1 MVRCPR
7 CGLRLRDSAPLCAT
21 HGPPAISIDVAE
33 KHPEPAATTPTF
45 ELPGYRITRVLGQ
58 GGFGVVYEAAS
69 ASSARTVAI
78 KVAAPEQYRATER
91 LMRECAALERT
102 GPPFAAAVYER
113 GTVGDQFY
121 IVMEYLPL
129 STLADVLVQQAG
141 PMPLARFREIAFA
154 ILDAV
159 DAVHARGLAHRD
171 LKPENIFVESGA
183 AKLIDFGLATE
194 LGQGSEDSE
203 PMDVDRGVGTPEYM
217 APELWD
223 MKGGIDK
230 HADIYALGVIFYEML
245 CGSPPFFGSSAE
257 VQESQRSRRPI
268 RLSSKLAIPPAL
280 DDAILRCLA
289 KDRTKRFESVP
300 VLKATLAMVLA
311 ARSDG
316 ERYSVAPREKTP
328 PPPAQKAGAPSREKR
343 AVGLAFFESTAGM
356 APVKA
361 ALTALGGQ
369 LAQTSGSQYIAVFG
383 HEVGDN
389 PARSAMRAA
398 QGLIDRGLCSR
409 ALVDVAHVTIQLRAD
424 GTRRFMS
431 PLFARKDRF
440 LRSVHPPG
448 ALMTKAAVEVVP
460 DLPTVP
466 VTNHDGLFRFDPH
479 SRELTA
485 IGAAPGGTLVGRDLL
500 LSSLVADAR
509 RALEHAEPTI
519 ATVVSD
525 AGYGKTQLASALTLA
540 LEDLRSSH
548 QVMAMAAQES
558 LGGAVYQTLREMLER
573 VLDIGN
579 AVPDDSGQETIIARL
594 GQTIGAQSWA
604 AVALVM
610 GWVTADHPEVRS
622 LSAAPG
628 ALRAAL
634 ARALGEGLRIRARH
648 TPLALVLDDA
658 HLADAAT
665 LDGLEY
671 ATLQEGNAP
680 IFLCVLAR
688 PALERGRPT
697 WGSRARRSIRQPL
710 EALDPESAAMLARR
724 LLAPA
729 ENVSKPAL
737 ARLYDRTQGVPRL
750 LVELVRGLKR
760 DGIVRRMERGT
771 SYYLATE
778 ELEKLPD
785 LPIVQWSA
793 SREVEALAPNLA
805 AHARLASVLGSK
817 FTTDDVERV
826 LRLLERDRAAADTDL
841 DAAIGVQRLVEA
853 GLLVRHR
860 TGHIDFRHALL
871 RDTVYQSVPDAQR
884 TAIHRAAF
892 EMYENAIE
900 LQARERQ
907 PRLAYHAA
915 RGGFPDRAASL
926 YLSLAERAQQAHAY
940 LDAEL
945 LYDSALANL
954 PSETDGAADHDER
967 VHQAIKGRALMRF
980 RVGRW
985 DDALRDFE
993 AARERARKKQAV
1005 ETEIDILLDQAEVL
1019 DWMGDIGRSATIVD
1033 EAAAL
1038 ANGVTGGWL
1047 EARLNMARGRV
1058 HHRRGQAHESIEV
1071 LKQAAAQ
1078 AERIGEDGYETFVIA
1093 LALAGPDC
1101 VGLGRIEEA
1110 EQMMARVVAACEQH
1124 GDYHHLAAALNNRI
1138 FIWLSR
1144 TQMDKAIQDLERVL
1158 EIAREVG
1165 FPQIELHTQNNLA
1178 ECLFYK
1184 GEFESALR
1192 HTLRAVEISERI
1204 GAGITWVAMTYTLR
1218 GRIQLYQGN
1227 FTESRTIVETLRA
1240 LLASA
1245 KVNDPNACMNRGDDV
1260 LLRMVEL
1267 SLEPSE
1273 DYRWSR
1279 LLDEAKRV
1287 PLQAYEIVELLEGR
1301 ARNAERKAQY
1311 AHAEQVLVEA
1321 LDLAKRSASAVVER
1335 VERSLRRVQVAHCA
1349 AEQAS

>member
-7 CGLRLRDSAPLCAT
+7 CGLRLRDSAPNCAT
-21 HGPPAISIDVAE
+21 HGPLPSGKLHVAPEQVAE
-33 KHPEPAATTPTF
+33 PTPASF
-45 ELPGYRITRVLGQ
+45 ELPGFRITGILGQ
-58 GGFGVVYEAAS
+58 GGFGVVYQAVAERS
-69 ASSARTVAI
+69 AQLVAI
-78 KVAAPEQYRATER
+78 KVATPEQYRATER

-102 GPPFAAAVYER
+102 GPPFAPIVYQR
-113 GTVGDQFY
+113 GTIGEQFY
-121 IVMEYLPL
+121 IAMEYLPL
-129 STLADVLVQQAG
+129 ETLADMLVEQAG
-141 PMPLARFREIAFA
+141 PMPLTRFRALSFA

-159 DAVHARGLAHRD
+159 QAVHEKGLIHRD
-171 LKPENIFVESGA
+171 LKPENIFVTDSG

-194 LGQGSEDSE
+194 IGQGAEDSE
-203 PMDVDRGVGTPEYM
+203 PMDVERGVGTPEYM

-223 MKGGIDK
+223 ATEIVDTR
-230 HADIYALGVIFYEML
+230 ADIYALGVIFYEML
-245 CGSPPFFGSSAE
+245 CGSPPFFGSSGD
-257 VQESQRSRRPI
+257 VQESQRSRRPV
-268 RLSSKLAIPPAL
+268 RLSSKLAIAVAL
-280 DDAILRCLA
+280 DDTILRCLA
-289 KDRTKRFESVP
+289 KDPSKRFESVP
-300 VLKATLAMVLA
+300 VLQATLAMVLA
-311 ARSDG
+311 ARAEGDG
-316 ERYSVAPREKTP
+316 QSVAPREVLLAVAEKVAT
-328 PPPAQKAGAPSREKR
+328 PSREKR
-343 AVGLAFFESTAGM
+343 TVGLAFFESNAGM
-356 APVKA
+356 AAVKS

-409 ALVDVAHVTIQLRAD
+409 ALVDVANVTIQIRPD

-448 ALMTKAAVEVVP
+448 AILTKAAVEVVP
-460 DLPTVP
+460 DLPTVA
-466 VTNHDGLFRFDPH
+466 VTDHDGLFRFDPH
-479 SRELTA
+479 SRELTS
-485 IGAAPGGTLVGRDLL
+485 IGSPNAAGVVGRDLL
-500 LSSLVADAR
+500 LQTLVADAR

-519 ATVVSD
+519 VTVVSE
-525 AGYGKTQLASALTLA
+525 AGYGKSQLASAFAQELGG
-540 LEDLRSSH
+540 LRSSH
-548 QVMAMAAQES
+548 QVLTMTAQDS
-558 LGGAVYQTLREMLER
+558 IGGAVYQTLRDMLER

-579 AVPDDSGQETIIARL
+579 AVPDDSGQQTIIERL
-594 GQTIGAQSWA
+594 GQTVGAQSWA

-610 GWVTADHPEVRS
+610 GWVTAEHPEVRS

-634 ARALGEGLRIRARH
+634 ARALGEGLRIRARQ

-680 IFLCVLAR
+680 LVICVLAR

-697 WGSRARRSIRQPL
+697 WGSRAKRAVRYQL

-729 ENVSKPAL
+729 ENVSKSAL

-785 LPIVQWSA
+785 LPIVQWAA

-817 FTTDDVERV
+817 FNSDDVERV
-826 LRLLERDRAAADTDL
+826 LRLLERDSAAGDTDL

-860 TGHIDFRHALL
+860 TGQIDFRHSLL

-884 TAIHRAAF
+884 TRIHHAAF

-900 LQARERQ
+900 MPARERL

-926 YLSLAERAQQAHAY
+926 YLNLAERAQQAHAY

-945 LYDSALANL
+945 LYDSALSNL
-954 PSETDGAADHDER
+954 PNEPDAAGATDER
-967 VHQAIKGRALMRF
+967 VNQAIKGRALMRF

-993 AARERARKKQAV
+993 AAREHAHKKQAV
-1005 ETEIDILLDQAEVL
+1005 ETEVDILLDQAEVL
-1019 DWMGDIGRSATIVD
+1019 DWMGDMGRSASTVD
-1033 EAAAL
+1033 EAARL
-1038 ANGVTGGWL
+1038 AGGVQADWL
-1047 EARLNMARGRV
+1047 AARLTMARGRV
-1058 HHRRGQAHESIEV
+1058 HHRRGQAQESIEV
-1071 LKQAAAQ
+1071 LKQAAEQ
-1078 AERIGEDGYETFVIA
+1078 AERMGEDGYETFVIA

-1101 VGLGRIEEA
+1101 VSLGRIEEA
-1110 EQMMARVVAACEQH
+1110 EEMMTRVVAACEQH

-1158 EIAREVG
+1158 EISREIG

-1178 ECLFYK
+1178 ECLFFK
-1184 GEFESALR
+1184 GEFDSALK
-1192 HTLRAVEISERI
+1192 HTLRAVEIGERI
-1204 GAGITWVAMTYTLR
+1204 GSGITWVAMTYTLR
-1218 GRIQLYQGN
+1218 GRIQIYRRN
-1227 FTESRTIVETLRA
+1227 VAEARAIVEKLRG

-1245 KVNDPNACMNRGDDV
+1245 KVNDPNAVINRGDDI

-1267 SLEPSE
+1267 SLEPTE
-1273 DYRWSR
+1273 DYRWAR

-1301 ARNAERKAQY
+1301 ARNAEQRGDY
-1311 AHAEQVLVEA
+1311 AHGEQLLIEA
-1321 LDLAKRSASAVVER
+1321 LHLSERSATAVAGR
-1335 VERSLRRVQVAHCA
+1335 VGRSLQGLQVTLRAS
-1349 AEQAS
+1349 EQAS

>member
-7 CGLRLRDSAPLCAT
+7 CGLRLRDSAPTCAT
-21 HGPPAISIDVAE
+21 HGPLPSGNIL
-33 KHPEPAATTPTF
+33 AATEEAPPAPATF
-45 ELPGYRITRVLGQ
+45 ELPGFRIDGILGQ
-58 GGFGVVYEAAS
+58 GGFGVVYRATNESTGHPAA
-69 ASSARTVAI
+69 V
-78 KVAAPEQYRATER
+78 KVAAPEQFRATER

-102 GPPFAAAVYER
+102 GPPFAPIVYQR
-113 GTVGDQFY
+113 GTIGDQFY
-121 IVMEYLPL
+121 IAMEYLPL
-129 STLADVLVQQAG
+129 ETLADVLVQQSG
-141 PMPLARFREIAFA
+141 PMPLSRFRELSFA

-159 DAVHARGLAHRD
+159 EAVHQKGLAHRD
-171 LKPENIFVESGA
+171 LKPENIFVTGGS

-194 LGQGSEDSE
+194 LGQGGEDSE

-223 MKGGIDK
+223 APGVVDTR
-230 HADIYALGVIFYEML
+230 ADIYALGVIFYEML
-245 CGSPPFFGSSAE
+245 CGSPPFFGSSGE
-257 VQESQRSRRPI
+257 VQESQRSRRPG
-268 RLSSKLAIPPAL
+268 RLSSKLEIAAAL

-289 KDRTKRFESVP
+289 KDPKRRFESAP
-300 VLKATLAMVLA
+300 VLRASLAIALSTRVE
-311 ARSDG
+311 G
-316 ERYSVAPREKTP
+316 ERHSVAPREV
-328 PPPAQKAGAPSREKR
+328 PPAPAEKAATPSREKR
-343 AVGLAFFESTAGM
+343 AVGLAFFESTAGV
-356 APVKA
+356 AAIKS

-369 LAQTSGSQYIAVFG
+369 LAQTSGSQCIAVFG

-409 ALVDVAHVTIQLRAD
+409 ALVDVATVTIQIRPD

-440 LRSVHPPG
+440 LRSEHPPG
-448 ALMTKAAVEVVP
+448 ALLTKAAVEVVP
-460 DLPTVP
+460 DLPTVA
-466 VTNHDGLFRFDPH
+466 VTNHDGLFKFDVH
-479 SRELTA
+479 SRELTSM
-485 IGAAPGGTLVGRDLL
+485 GAANAASGSVVGRDLL
-500 LSSLVADAR
+500 LSTLLSDTR
-509 RALEHAEPTI
+509 RALEHGEPTI
-519 ATVVSD
+519 VTVVSE
-525 AGYGKTQLASALTLA
+525 AGYGKTQLASAFTQE
-540 LEDLRSSH
+540 LEGLRSSH
-548 QVMAMAAQES
+548 QVVAMAAHDS
-558 LGGAVYQTLREMLER
+558 IGGAVYQTLRDMLER

-579 AVPDDSGQETIIARL
+579 EVPDDSGQKTIIERL
-594 GQTIGAQSWA
+594 GQTVGAQSWA

-610 GWVTADHPEVRS
+610 GWVTAEHPEVRS

-634 ARALGEGLRIRARH
+634 ARALGEGLRIRARQ

-680 IFLCVLAR
+680 LIVCVLAR

-697 WGSRARRSIRQPL
+697 WGSRARRAVRYPL
-710 EALDPESAAMLARR
+710 EALDAESAAMLARR

-729 ENVSKPAL
+729 ENVSKSAL

-778 ELEKLPD
+778 ELEKLPN

-817 FTTDDVERV
+817 FTSDEVERV
-826 LRLLERDRAAADTDL
+826 LRLLERDRAADTDL

-860 TGHIDFRHALL
+860 TGQIDFRHSLL

-884 TAIHRAAF
+884 TKFHRAAF

-900 LQARERQ
+900 LQARERL
-907 PRLAYHAA
+907 PRLAHHAA
-915 RGGFPDRAASL
+915 RGGFPERAASI
-926 YLSLAERAQQAHAY
+926 YLTLAERAQQAHAY

-945 LYDSALANL
+945 LYDSSLANM
-954 PSETDGAADHDER
+954 PKGADSAVESDER
-967 VHQAIKGRALMRF
+967 FNQAIKGRALMRF

-993 AARERARKKQAV
+993 AARDRARAQHAV
-1005 ETEIDILLDQAEVL
+1005 ETEVDILLDQAEVL
-1019 DWMGDIGRSATIVD
+1019 DWMGDIGRSATIVE
-1033 EAAAL
+1033 EATAL
-1038 ANGVTGGWL
+1038 AGAVKADWL
-1047 EARLNMARGRV
+1047 EARLTMARGRV
-1058 HHRRGQAHESIEV
+1058 HHRRGETQESIEI
-1071 LKQAAAQ
+1071 LKEAAAK

-1093 LALAGPDC
+1093 LALAAPDC
-1101 VGLGRIEEA
+1101 VNVGRIDEA
-1110 EQMMARVVAACEQH
+1110 EQMMTRVVAACEQH
-1124 GDYHHLAAALNNRI
+1124 GDFHHLAAALNNRI
-1138 FIWLSR
+1138 FLWLSR

-1158 EIAREVG
+1158 EISREVG

-1178 ECLFYK
+1178 ECLFFK
-1184 GEFESALR
+1184 GEFDEALT

-1204 GAGITWVAMTYTLR
+1204 GSGITWVAMTYTLR
-1218 GRIQLYQGN
+1218 GRIQTYRRN
-1227 FTESRTIVETLRA
+1227 FVEARTIVETLRA

-1245 KVNDPNACMNRGDDV
+1245 KVNDPNAVMNRGDDI

-1273 DYRWSR
+1273 DYRWAR
-1279 LLDEAKRV
+1279 LVDEAKRV
-1287 PLQAYEIVELLEGR
+1287 PLQTYELVELLEGR
-1301 ARNAERKAQY
+1301 ARNAETRGDY
-1311 AHAEQVLVEA
+1311 RHAEKLLIEA
-1321 LDLAKRSASAVVER
+1321 LELAQRSATAVADR
-1335 VERSLRRVQVAHCA
+1335 VTRGLRVLQLAHCA
-1349 AEQAS
+1349 SEQAS